1 MSPDSLRG
9 RTLRWTFQDGRMAG
23 KTFEHTFSKDGGVT
37 FRELDGK
44 SDGQPGRAE
53 KVEVAALGDGVTAVS
68 YLAPS
73 GTTLTTVLDDRSG
86 RLVAFASNEKD
97 LSVQHGTF
105 ERAGAA

>member
-1 MSPDSLRG
+1 MSPDPLRG
-9 RTLRWTFQDGRMAG
+9 ETIRWTFEDGQMAG
-23 KTFEHTFSKDGGVT
+23 KTFEHTFGKDGVVT

-44 SDGQPGRAE
+44 SEGEPGHAE
-53 KVEVAALGDGVTAVS
+53 RYETAALGDGVTAVS

-73 GTTLTTVLDDRSG
+73 GYTLTTVLDESSG

-105 ERAGAA
+105 ERAGGA